1 MKKRARSASVASVE
15 VPQHR
20 VIRVRFDDGA
30 VRELRFEPG
39 TAPGSL
45 FAPLNDADY
54 FARVTVD
61 PEARTVVWPNGL
73 DLDPVV
79 LHGDAEPVND
89 CGFKDITPGRSRQ
102 LA

>member
-1 MKKRARSASVASVE
+1 MKKRARLPAVTSVE
-15 VPQHR
+15 VPRHH

-39 TAPGSL
+39 TAQGSL
-45 FAPLNDADY
+45 LAPLNDADY
-54 FARVTVD
+54 FAQVTVD
-61 PEARTVVWPNGL
+61 PGARTVVWPNGL

-79 LHGDAEPVND
+79 LHGDAKPVSD
-89 CGFKDITPGRSRQ
+89 CGFKDITPRRSRQ